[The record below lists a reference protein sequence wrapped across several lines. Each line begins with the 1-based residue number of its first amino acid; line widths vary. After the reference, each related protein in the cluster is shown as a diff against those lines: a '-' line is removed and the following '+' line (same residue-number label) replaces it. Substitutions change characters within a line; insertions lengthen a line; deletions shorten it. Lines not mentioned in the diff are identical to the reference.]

1 VLPADIPKNIEVDI
15 SHLVFGV
22 EVRVKDLPHSDKLKF
37 LTDENQMIAHIT
49 TVKEEVVAAPEVVA
63 DASGRL
69 RLNPKSSRRASRKSR
84 VKRPRAM
91 PRVRPSPRRPKS
103 LRRKRRNSFWQASEA
118 AGRCFSLRR
127 AKAMSEKLRAKSE
140 SCVKLIVGLGNPG
153 IEYQFT
159 PHNLGFLTIDR
170 IANGLGIEVR
180 NRQCRALTARA
191 TIAGEPVVLAK
202 PETYMNLSGL
212 SVRELVAEHQVDVTR
227 DLIVI
232 YDELD
237 LPLGTIRIRQ
247 RGGSAGHN
255 GMESILGALGTDEF
269 LRIRLGI
276 APDRKVVDGVKYV
289 LTPFRKAQEKVVDEM
304 LDTAAQAV
312 EVILKEGPA
321 AAMNRF
327 NRKNEA
333 EEG

>member
-1 VLPADIPKNIEVDI
+1 
-15 SHLVFGV
+15 
-22 EVRVKDLPHSDKLKF
+22 
-37 LTDENQMIAHIT
+37 M
-49 TVKEEVVAAPEVVA
+49 
-63 DASGRL
+63 
-69 RLNPKSSRRASRKSR
+69 
-84 VKRPRAM
+84 
-91 PRVRPSPRRPKS
+91 
-103 LRRKRRNSFWQASEA
+103 
-118 AGRCFSLRR
+118 
-127 AKAMSEKLRAKSE
+127 
-140 SCVKLIVGLGNPG
+140 KLIVGLGNPG

-170 IANGLGIEVR
+170 IANHLGIEVR

-191 TIAGEPVVLAK
+191 AIAGVPVILAK

-212 SVRELVAEHQVDVTR
+212 SVRELVAEHQVDVKN

-237 LPLGTIRIRQ
+237 LALGTIRIRQ
-247 RGGSAGHN
+247 RGSSAGHN
-255 GMESILGALGTDEF
+255 GMESILAALGTDEL

-276 APDRKVVDGVKYV
+276 APDRKVSDGVKYV
-289 LTPFRKAQEKVVDEM
+289 LTPFRKAQDAVVDEM
-304 LDTAAQAV
+304 LDQAALAV

-333 EEG
+333 GDEPAAE

>member
-1 VLPADIPKNIEVDI
+1 
-15 SHLVFGV
+15 
-22 EVRVKDLPHSDKLKF
+22 
-37 LTDENQMIAHIT
+37 M
-49 TVKEEVVAAPEVVA
+49 
-63 DASGRL
+63 
-69 RLNPKSSRRASRKSR
+69 
-84 VKRPRAM
+84 
-91 PRVRPSPRRPKS
+91 
-103 LRRKRRNSFWQASEA
+103 
-118 AGRCFSLRR
+118 
-127 AKAMSEKLRAKSE
+127 
-140 SCVKLIVGLGNPG
+140 KLIVGLGNPG

-159 PHNLGFLTIDR
+159 WHNLGFLAIDR

-191 TIAGEPVVLAK
+191 TIAGEPAILAK
-202 PETYMNLSGL
+202 PETYMNLRGL
-212 SVRELVAEHQVDVTR
+212 SVWELVAEHQVDVTR

-247 RGGSAGHN
+247 RGSSAGHN

-276 APDRKVVDGVKYV
+276 APDRKAVDSVKFV
-289 LTPFRKAQEKVVDEM
+289 LTPFRRAQEKVVDEL

-312 EVILKEGPA
+312 EMILREGPA

-327 NRKNEA
+327 NRKNETD
-333 EEG
+333 E